1 MNLEKWK
8 DVKAKILDNFEV
20 INQYNIADEDT
31 HGNAEIIEFN
41 GPMGESKI
49 EFHERDVVLDK
60 HSNYSNRIGSSM
72 SVDYIYS
79 DSEKTYSIKV
89 YKKVAGS
96 WEQIEAPLL
105 PFVSN

>member
-1 MNLEKWK
+1 MNQEKWK

-20 INQYNIADEDT
+20 INQYNIVDDDG
-31 HGNAEIIEFN
+31 HGNVQIIEFN

-72 SVDYIYS
+72 SVDYVYS
-79 DSEKTYSIKV
+79 DTEKTHSLKV
-89 YKKVAGS
+89 YKKVGIE
-96 WEQIEAPLL
+96 WEQMEVPFL
-105 PFVSN
+105 PFVSD